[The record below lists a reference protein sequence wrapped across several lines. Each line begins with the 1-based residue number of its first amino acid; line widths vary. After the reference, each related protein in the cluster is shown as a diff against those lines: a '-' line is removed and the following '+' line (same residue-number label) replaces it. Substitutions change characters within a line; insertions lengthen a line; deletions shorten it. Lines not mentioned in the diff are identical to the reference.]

1 MKTFVTEDF
10 IKEKKTCEEFN
21 FTKLMEDINKYGV
34 NGKVVPITLK
44 AYIKSTGEYLDLGV
58 YEKIYLDSDA
68 KLIFSTETTYF
79 DSTKNTIFSIS
90 PGSSNLDKY
99 VIEIT
104 NKETLNLAD
113 YVTYE
118 YDSSINTDT
127 LKLGEYVRAKLQNKP
142 TGKTFVGTGI
152 VKEIDASSLV
162 ITLFSSGDYDDFVLW
177 SWELK
182 DWDVEITVLQEPE
195 YLEQLPCEGG
205 FS

>member
-44 AYIKSTGEYLDLGV
+44 AYIESTGEYLDLGV

-68 KLIFSTETTYF
+68 KLIFSTKTTYF

-99 VIEIT
+99 VIEII

-162 ITLFSSGDYDDFVLW
+162 ITLFSSADYDDFVLW

-195 YLEQLPCEGG
+195 YLEQLPCEGE